1 MKYLFITVLSLFYFS
16 CSSNK
21 EEENQK
27 AENALDAGREFIQYS
42 LQGKFNTANKYML
55 QDEENQYWL
64 NKWSK
69 DFNSISEQEKAAY
82 NHASINISEVS
93 DVKPDSIT
101 IIQFSNSYRKVPQV
115 IKVVK
120 YKGEWLV
127 DFKYTFSGN
136 L

>member
-1 MKYLFITVLSLFYFS
+1 
-16 CSSNK
+16 
-21 EEENQK
+21 
-27 AENALDAGREFIQYS
+27 
-42 LQGKFNTANKYML
+42 ML

-64 NKWSK
+64 AKWSK

-82 NHASINISEVS
+82 NKASINISEVS
-93 DVKPDSIT
+93 DVVADSLTVIK
-101 IIQFSNSYRKVPQV
+101 FSNSYRKIPQV